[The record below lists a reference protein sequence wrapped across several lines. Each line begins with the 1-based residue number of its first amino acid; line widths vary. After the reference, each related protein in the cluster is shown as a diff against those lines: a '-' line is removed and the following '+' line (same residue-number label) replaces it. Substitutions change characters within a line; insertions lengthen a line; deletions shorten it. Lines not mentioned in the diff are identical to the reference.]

1 MTKQRVTIVRTIT
14 IEFEGELEDYINL
27 GEDLIQNTGMG
38 TVELDSHDAG
48 DATGAIVADA
58 LAEMAFHEKSEWGY
72 EWAKITAQVSY
83 EDDMFQWAPELP
95 NTVHNPPLP
104 E

>member
-1 MTKQRVTIVRTIT
+1 MTNKQRVIIIRTIT

-27 GEDLIQNTGMG
+27 GEDLIKNTGEG

-58 LAEMAFHEKSEWGY
+58 LAEMAFHEKSEWEY
-72 EWAKITAQVSY
+72 NWAKITAQVSY
-83 EDDMFQWAPELP
+83 EDDSFQWSPKLK
-95 NTVHNPPLP
+95 H
-104 E
+104 